1 MKRLAMMTALLLT
14 ACEGANVSG
23 KLPEEQPL
31 PPVHVPVT
39 TTPPVDAPIDPLAE
53 PSIRARRRM
62 DLDQLN
68 AAIRRVTGGIG
79 WTETRGEVEVDL
91 FEELSLTLGKPNFI
105 GTTREDLAPGAM
117 FQKFL
122 ADAARSVCTRLIDR
136 EQNSSEHIF
145 FVHATPRTTW
155 ARDPVAV
162 NENLSALL
170 LRFHGVDVAPDST
183 ELNNWQWLFQSAE
196 SVSPDDPSAVWKT
209 ICVALLTHPDFFTY

>member
-1 MKRLAMMTALLLT
+1 MKRVAILSVLALV
-14 ACEGANVSG
+14 ACEGTIVSG
-23 KLPEEQPL
+23 KLPEQQPL
-31 PPVHVPVT
+31 PPVDVPVT
-39 TTPPVDAPIDPLAE
+39 TTPPVDAPIDPVVE
-53 PSIRARRRM
+53 PPVRARRRM

-79 WTETRGEVEVDL
+79 WTEMRGDVEVDL
-91 FEELSLTLGKPNFI
+91 FDELSLTLGKPNFI

-122 ADAARSVCTRLIDR
+122 ADASRSVCTKLVER
-136 EQNSSEHIF
+136 EQNSSERIF

-155 ARDPVAV
+155 ARDPDAV
-162 NENLSALL
+162 SRNLSALL

-196 SVSPDDPSAVWKT
+196 SVSPDDPIAVWKT